1 MPIFFYKAKRG
12 PHEVVE
18 GELDAPDEHQA
29 IKILDGLGLVPV
41 AIRVKQ
47 GVSLPKKT
55 VKKTTAVAATGGIR
69 RRQINDFIRSLANMI
84 KGNVPILKGLTLL
97 ETQATGALKGV
108 AAGLVDAVRQGASLS
123 QAMERYPSVFPFLM
137 IGMARGGE
145 AAGLLGEMLEKT
157 ADHEEK
163 AEEMHQ
169 KIKSAMAYPLFV
181 LAMGAIS
188 IFILLVYFMPRLM
201 ETYLSNNQALPWP
214 TEATLAVGN
223 FFSTYWYWILG
234 VFALVYAVIR
244 QKAGSSEGPWDG
256 IKLQLPFFGSL
267 VQKSSVAS
275 FNRTLGLLLGHGV
288 PLVKGVPLAA
298 ETVTN
303 RVMRDRLKA
312 IEEKLIKRGI
322 SLGTALTEVPDYPPT
337 AVALTAV
344 GEESGN
350 LAVSLNHIATQYE
363 RDVEI
368 WLKTFSTL
376 VEPVLIFVVGGVI
389 GFIVFAMLMPIFQ
402 MDVLMEK

>member
-1 MPIFFYKAKRG
+1 MPMFVYKAKRG
-12 PHEVVE
+12 PREVVE
-18 GELDAPDEHQA
+18 GELDAPDETQA
-29 IKILDGLGLVPV
+29 IRILDGLGLVPV

-47 GVSLPKKT
+47 GVTPGTPVKKT
-55 VKKTTAVAATGGIR
+55 VAVASPVGIR

-84 KGNVPILKGLTLL
+84 KGNVPILKGLSLL
-97 ETQATGALKGV
+97 ETQTSGALKGIV
-108 AAGLVDAVRQGASLS
+108 TDLVDAIRQGASLS
-123 QAMERYPSVFPFLM
+123 QAMERHPSVFPFLM
-137 IGMARGGE
+137 IGMAKGGE

-157 ADHEEK
+157 AEHEEK
-163 AEEMHQ
+163 AEEMRQ

-181 LAMGAIS
+181 LGMGAFS

-223 FFSTYWYWILG
+223 FFAAYWYWILG
-234 VFALVYAVIR
+234 VFVLLYAFIR
-244 QKAGSSEGPWDG
+244 RKAGSSEGPWDG
-256 IKLQLPFFGSL
+256 AKLQLPFFGSL
-267 VQKSSVAS
+267 VLKSSVAN
-275 FNRTLGLLLGHGV
+275 FNRTLGLLLAHGV
-288 PLVKGVPLAA
+288 PLVKGVSLAA

-303 RVMRDRLKA
+303 RVMRERLKA
-312 IEEKLIKRGI
+312 IEGNLIKRGI
-322 SLGTALTEVPDYPPT
+322 SLGAALREVPDYPPT
-337 AVALTAV
+337 AVALTLV

-350 LAVSLNHIATQYE
+350 LASSLDHIANQYE
-363 RDVEI
+363 KDVEI

-376 VEPVLIFVVGGVI
+376 IEPIMIFVVGGII